1 MGSHEKGERG
11 EGRGAEREGP
21 GQARGGNGPLGAAG
35 GGRVVWD
42 EDDRRAC
49 VAALALYLLGAVAC
63 TSSSERSVW
72 TVSGCWRPGVK
83 KVRHREGENRV
94 GEWARARLLG
104 YFTWWPWTSSVCS
117 T

>member
-1 MGSHEKGERG
+1 MSHEKGERG

-63 TSSSERSVW
+63 TSSSDCVGMLEAGGEEGKTQRGRKQ
-72 TVSGCWRPGVK
+72 SG
-83 KVRHREGENRV
+83 RV
-94 GEWARARLLG
+94 GAG
-104 YFTWWPWTSSVCS
+104 
-117 T
+117 